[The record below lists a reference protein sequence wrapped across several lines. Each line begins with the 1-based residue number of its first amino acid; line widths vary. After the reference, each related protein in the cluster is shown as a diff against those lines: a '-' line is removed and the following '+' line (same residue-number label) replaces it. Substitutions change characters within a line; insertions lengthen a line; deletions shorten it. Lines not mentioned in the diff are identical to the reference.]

1 MEKCHVDAGTLDAL
15 RADFKAGKHPYN
27 AAPAIHPV
35 HGACDCR
42 TDRERSGGRHKIK
55 AGDRTPD
62 FRPKGMWRASGC
74 AFCKS

>member
-35 HGACDCR
+35 MVRA
-42 TDRERSGGRHKIK
+42 TAEPIASGQVGGTIK